1 MHDFQYKNGELYCE
15 KVPVKTVAQRV
26 GTPFYLYSSNTLAMH
41 FRAFDSAF
49 SGVPRLI
56 CYALKSNSNSAIL
69 RLLGREG
76 AGADIVSGGELF
88 RALRAGID
96 PKKIVYAGV
105 GKRKDEI
112 EYALKIGILMFNVES
127 GDELRALEE
136 AAGEMRSIARIALRV
151 NPNIDPKT
159 HAYISTGLKE
169 NKFGIPIEQAL
180 EYYQMAKSLPHVEVV
195 GVHHHIGSQITEVQ
209 PFVDALEKVVAF
221 VKELKSAGMNIR
233 YIDIGGGL
241 GITYKDETPPH
252 PKELAQAI
260 QPLLKESGCTLVL
273 EPGRAIVGNAGI
285 LVTSALYHKDSGEK
299 KFLIVDA
306 GMNDLIR
313 PSLYEAYHE
322 IKPVIEPSP
331 QSSHGVFDVV
341 GPICES
347 GDFLAKERYM
357 PCVQRGDLLAV
368 MSGGAYGFSMSSNYN
383 SRPRVAEVMVR
394 GSEFFVIR
402 ERETY
407 NDLIKGEK
415 IPRWLAG

>member
-1 MHDFQYKNGELYCE
+1 MHDFHYKNGELYCE
-15 KVPVKTVAQRV
+15 RVPVKSIANRV
-26 GTPFYLYSSNTLAMH
+26 GTPFYVYSSNTLVNH

-49 SGVPRLI
+49 SGVPRII
-56 CYALKSNSNSAIL
+56 CYALKSNSNGAVL

-105 GKRKDEI
+105 GKRRDEI
-112 EYALKIGILMFNVES
+112 EYALKVDILMFNVES
-127 GDELRALEE
+127 GDELQAINH
-136 AAGEMRSIARIALRV
+136 AAGEMRTVAKIALRV
-151 NPNIDPKT
+151 NPDIDPGT

-180 EYYQMAKSLPHVEVV
+180 EYYQTAKSLPNIEVI

-209 PFVDALEKVVAF
+209 PFVDALDKVAGF
-221 VKELKSAGMNIR
+221 VKELRAAGMSIR

-241 GITYKDETPPH
+241 GITYRDETPPH
-252 PKELAQAI
+252 PRELAAAI
-260 QPLLKESGCTLVL
+260 QSRIPPDCTLVL

-285 LVTSALYHKDSGEK
+285 LVTSAVYRKDSGEK
-299 KFLIVDA
+299 RFLVVDA

-322 IKPVIEPSP
+322 IKPVIEPASP
-331 QSSHGVFDVV
+331 DKAVFDVV

-347 GDFLAKERYM
+347 GDFLAKDREM
-357 PCVQRGDLLAV
+357 PIVKNGELLAV
-368 MSGGAYGFSMSSNYN
+368 MSAGAYGFSMSSNYN
-383 SRPRVAEVMVR
+383 SRPRAAEVMVR
-394 GSEFFVIR
+394 GNDYHVVR

-407 NDLIKGEK
+407 SELIRGEK
-415 IPRWLAG
+415 IPRWLEG

>member
-1 MHDFQYKNGELYCE
+1 MHDFQYKKGELYCE
-15 KVPVKTVAQRV
+15 GVPVKSVAQRV
-26 GTPFYLYSSNTLAMH
+26 GTPFYLYSSNTLSMH
-41 FRAFDSAF
+41 YRAFDSAF
-49 SGVPRLI
+49 ADIPHLI
-56 CYALKSNSNSAIL
+56 CYALKSNSNSAVL

-112 EYALKIGILMFNVES
+112 EYALKIGIHMFNVES
-127 GDELRALEE
+127 GDELLALDE
-136 AAGEMRSIARIALRV
+136 AAGEMRSTARIALRV

-159 HAYISTGLKE
+159 HAYIATGLKE

-180 EYYQMAKSLPHVEVV
+180 EYYHVARSLPHVDVV

-221 VKELKSAGMNIR
+221 INQLKSAGMNIR

-252 PKELAQAI
+252 PKELAQAVR
-260 QPLLKESGCTLVL
+260 PLLKECGCTLVL

-285 LVTSALYHKDSGEK
+285 LVTSVLYHKSGGEK
-299 KFLIVDA
+299 KFIIVDA

-322 IKPVIEPSP
+322 IKPVVEQSP
-331 QSSHGVFDVV
+331 NPEHGVFDVV

-347 GDFLAKERYM
+347 GDFLAKEREL
-357 PCVQRGDLLAV
+357 PLVQRGDLLAV

-394 GSEFFVIR
+394 DSEFFVIR

>member
-1 MHDFQYKNGELYCE
+1 MHDFKYKNGELYCE
-15 KVPVKTVAQRV
+15 NVPVKTVAQRV

-56 CYALKSNSNSAIL
+56 CYALKSNSNGAVL

-127 GDELRALEE
+127 GDELRALDE
-136 AAGEMRSIARIALRV
+136 AAGEMRATARIALRV

-221 VKELKSAGMNIR
+221 VKELKAAGMNIR

-241 GITYKDETPPH
+241 GITYKDETPPQ
-252 PKELAQAI
+252 PRELAQAV

-285 LVTSALYHKDSGEK
+285 LVTSVLYHKDSGEK
-299 KFLIVDA
+299 KFVIVDA

-322 IKPVIEPSP
+322 IKPVVEPSP
-331 QSSHGVFDVV
+331 KPEQGVFDVV

-347 GDFLAKERYM
+347 GDFLAKDREL
-357 PCVQRGDLLAV
+357 PLVQRGELLAV

-383 SRPRVAEVMVR
+383 SRPRVAEVLVR
-394 GSEFFVIR
+394 GSEYFVIR

>member
-1 MHDFQYKNGELYCE
+1 M
-15 KVPVKTVAQRV
+15 PVKKIAQRV

-41 FRAFDSAF
+41 FRAFDRAF
-49 SGVPRLI
+49 SGVPHLI
-56 CYALKSNSNSAIL
+56 CYALKSNSNSALL

-88 RALRAGID
+88 RALRADID

-105 GKRKDEI
+105 GKRREEI

-127 GDELRALEE
+127 GDELRALDE
-136 AAGEMRSIARIALRV
+136 AAGEMRSTARIALRV
-151 NPNIDPKT
+151 NPDIDPKT

-169 NKFGIPIEQAL
+169 NKFGIPIDQAL
-180 EYYQMAKSLPHVEVV
+180 EYYTVAKSLSNVEVV
-195 GVHHHIGSQITEVQ
+195 GVHHHIGSQITEIQ

-221 VKELKSAGMNIR
+221 GKKLKSAGMEIR

-241 GITYKDETPPH
+241 GITYKDETPPQ
-252 PKELAQAI
+252 PRELALAI

-285 LVTSALYHKDSGEK
+285 LMTSVLYHKNSGQK
-299 KFLIVDA
+299 KFVIVDA

-322 IKPVIEPSP
+322 IKPVVEQSP
-331 QSSHGVFDVV
+331 KPEHAVFDVV

-347 GDFLAKERYM
+347 GDFLAKDREM
-357 PCVQRGDLLAV
+357 PLVQRGDLLAV
-368 MSGGAYGFSMSSNYN
+368 MSSGAYGFSMSSTYN
-383 SRPRVAEVMVR
+383 SRLRVPEVMVR
-394 GSEFFVIR
+394 DREYFIVR

-407 NDLIKGEK
+407 PDLIKGEK
-415 IPRWLAG
+415 IPRWLTG